1 MFPLF
6 SYNVPILLL
15 TSGLLGWIFMD
26 FLTSSSFHLPCF
38 LFLKSQPD
46 YLELYDFD
54 SSIFCKYVLL
64 FQIRFL
70 HELQCH
76 SFFILKFFFLDR
88 LINLLLMFNFLFLYP
103 LDFFDRISYYFLFLM
118 LIFFFNISYQGLLW
132 KR

>member
-1 MFPLF
+1 MC
-6 SYNVPILLL
+6 
-15 TSGLLGWIFMD
+15 LGIA
-26 FLTSSSFHLPCF
+26 LSCAHGSSFHLPCF

-88 LINLLLMFNFLFLYP
+88 LINLLLMFNFLFLNP

-118 LIFFFNISYQGLLW
+118 LIFFSIFLTKGCCGSVELKPIDL
-132 KR
+132 